1 MSRPHALALA
11 LLTVLAASPVA
22 AQTMPLND
30 FIATADR
37 IPRNP
42 TALLRS
48 DFRRLRTEFQAALS
62 AVAKAQGEARE
73 AGRAP
78 ATCIPRE
85 LRIDPED
92 FLRRLKA
99 IPEARRR
106 SMTTTDG
113 VREVMA
119 RQYPCPAA

>member
-1 MSRPHALALA
+1 MPRPLLLAVA
-11 LLTVLAASPVA
+11 LLTALAATPA
-22 AQTMPLND
+22 MAQTMPLND

-73 AGRAP
+73 AGRRP
-78 ATCIPRE
+78 ATCMPSE

-92 FLRRLKA
+92 LLRRLKA
-99 IPEARRR
+99 IPEPRRR

-113 VREVMA
+113 LRDVMA